1 MSIKPLPVD
10 VVAQIKSSVV
20 ITSLNNVIC
29 GLIKN
34 SLDAEATKINLS
46 VDYSRGNCSVEDNG
60 AGVPPSEFR
69 DDGGLGQLHYTS
81 KYPPRPDIHGRHGV
95 FLASLASLSL
105 LSVASHHREYHSH
118 NSMSIHNSKVLARHV
133 PCPPEQRILTF
144 NHGTRVTVRDLF
156 GSMPVRVKY
165 RALQSDRS
173 SFGREWDRLLY
184 DLVSLM
190 VSWPGG
196 VSVSIRENSS
206 RQTLLLRTGSPSRTW
221 LSDGCRL
228 LHQASFCDSL
238 DSSEWVSIGA
248 SAPRL
253 SIDGY
258 VCREPVAT
266 KRVQFISL
274 GIEPLSNESR
284 CNVLFEEVNRVFA
297 DSAFGAVDTES
308 DSDGGLKEPKMEGF
322 TGKELKLKK
331 GVDRWPMFFLK
342 INATRSA
349 TDSSLDVEDI
359 LDDRRP
365 TLALVTDLLK
375 ATFYEF
381 LKKNHCR
388 PKPVNLSVKNRGGR
402 NQEIKKPRGKV
413 EATRPRSSTDSS
425 VVSSPREEPAREAQR
440 LEAAGS
446 RSESPFDGWSR
457 IKSGPTLPT
466 FKESMQP
473 SSRSRASSL
482 SSAADRK
489 DAQCATKSKQPEPS
503 TAQPSQPSLYDHN
516 GNLTRKPFDDID
528 PKQLG
533 GRSLIQGATPQRTVD
548 EGSTR
553 PPEESPKEDPIEWI
567 NPATK
572 MATLVDPRT
581 GFVLPPNPLTL
592 SKRAG
597 KQLTQTDTS
606 DRNSLVGTS
615 NTTPWVKDLV
625 EKWKNPVFEPTERP
639 IPKLPD
645 ISDMLGI
652 DIKPGGHHCDHGMA
666 TVSLGSYHEASALGL
681 RGRVSKDALRRAEL
695 VSQVDSKFI
704 LVKVPFNQVQDD
716 QTESQTSITSSC
728 LVLIDQHAA
737 DERCRVEV
745 LMKDY
750 FARGTTNVGGNV
762 WEAVTEVL
770 PKPLIFELSRQDRD
784 VLCRSQGHF
793 AHWGICYDVEVPGAS
808 RDLGRKKPRNR
819 EIGPKAQVAVRS
831 LPPAILERCR
841 TEPRLLS
848 DLIRTEA
855 WKLNDEAGL
864 AQQPR
869 PRPVIPGGTEDG
881 SPAWVS
887 LFHGCPQ
894 GIIELINSRSCRS
907 AIMFNDP
914 LIREQC
920 AELLGRLVQCAF
932 PFQCA
937 HGRPSM
943 VPLVDLRGG
952 TGQMGSAPEERG
964 PSLGRA
970 FKHWKRQER

>member
-1 MSIKPLPVD
+1 
-10 VVAQIKSSVV
+10 
-20 ITSLNNVIC
+20 
-29 GLIKN
+29 
-34 SLDAEATKINLS
+34 
-46 VDYSRGNCSVEDNG
+46 
-60 AGVPPSEFR
+60 
-69 DDGGLGQLHYTS
+69 
-81 KYPPRPDIHGRHGV
+81 
-95 FLASLASLSL
+95 
-105 LSVASHHREYHSH
+105 
-118 NSMSIHNSKVLARHV
+118 
-133 PCPPEQRILTF
+133 
-144 NHGTRVTVRDLF
+144 
-156 GSMPVRVKY
+156 MPVRVKY
-165 RALQSDRS
+165 RALQGDKS
-173 SFGREWDRLLY
+173 SFAREWDRLLY

-190 VSWPGG
+190 ISWPGG

-206 RQTLLLRTGSPSRTW
+206 RQTLTLRTGSQSRTW

-258 VCREPVAT
+258 VCREPVAS

-284 CNVLFEEVNRVFA
+284 CNVLFEEVNKVFA

-342 INATRSA
+342 INATHLA
-349 TDSSLDVEDI
+349 TDNSLDMEDI

-388 PKPVNLSVKNRGGR
+388 PKPVNLSVKDRGGR
-402 NQEIKKPRGKV
+402 SQENKRPRGKAE
-413 EATRPRSSTDSS
+413 EAMTTRSSTASS
-425 VVSSPREEPAREAQR
+425 AVSTQRKEPARKAQK
-440 LEAAGS
+440 LEASGS

-466 FKESMQP
+466 FKESMQL
-473 SSRSRASSL
+473 SSRSQSLSL
-482 SSAADRK
+482 SSAADRD
-489 DAQCATKSKQPEPS
+489 DAQDANKSKQSEPS
-503 TAQPSQPSLYDHN
+503 TAEPSQLSLYDHN
-516 GNLTRKPFDDID
+516 GKLMREPFEDID
-528 PKQLG
+528 PKQLR
-533 GRSLIQGATPQRTVD
+533 GRGLIQRATPKQTAD
-548 EGSTR
+548 EGLAR
-553 PPEESPKEDPIEWI
+553 PPGESAKEDPIEWI

-572 MATLVDPRT
+572 LATLVDPRT
-581 GFVLPPNPLTL
+581 GFVLPPKSLTL

-597 KQLTQTDTS
+597 EQPTQTDTS

-625 EKWKNPVFEPTERP
+625 EKWKNPVFELYERP

-652 DIKPGGHHCDHGMA
+652 DIKPGGHNCDHGLS
-666 TVSLGSYHEASALGL
+666 TVNLGSYHEASSLGL

-695 VSQVDSKFI
+695 VAQVDSKFI

-716 QTESQTSITSSC
+716 RMATQTSIASSC

-737 DERCRVEV
+737 DERCRVEG
-745 LMKDY
+745 LMRDY
-750 FARGTTNVGGNV
+750 FARGTTNLGGNI

-770 PKPLIFELSRQDRD
+770 PKPLVFELSRQDRD

-793 AHWGICYDVEVPGAS
+793 AHWGICYDIEVPGAS
-808 RDLGRKKPRNR
+808 QSLGSKKPKKKG
-819 EIGPKAQVAVRS
+819 IGPKAQVAVRS

-869 PRPVIPGGTEDG
+869 PRAVITGGTEDG

-914 LIREQC
+914 LTREQC
-920 AELLGRLVQCAF
+920 EELLGGLVQCAF

-937 HGRPSM
+937 HGRPAM
-943 VPLVDLRGG
+943 VPLVDLGG
-952 TGQMGSAPEERG
+952 GMGQMGSAPEVRG

-970 FKHWKRQER
+970 FKHWKQQKR